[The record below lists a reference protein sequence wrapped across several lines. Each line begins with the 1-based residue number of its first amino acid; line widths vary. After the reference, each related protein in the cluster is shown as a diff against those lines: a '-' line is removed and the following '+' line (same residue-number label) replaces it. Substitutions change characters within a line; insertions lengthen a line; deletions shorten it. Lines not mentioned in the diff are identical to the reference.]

1 MTIDTNKLNS
11 NVTTRM
17 RNKAADNQPSG
28 ADQSA
33 VEKPQPRQS
42 QKSDSVVITAQAQQL
57 QKMQTKLSLMPD
69 VDQKKVSDIKQAIS
83 EGRYKID
90 PQKLAEN
97 ISNFESEL
105 NDLYK
110 GEIKSV
116 SE

>member
-1 MTIDTNKLNS
+1 MAIDTNKLNS
-11 NVTTRM
+11 NVTARM
-17 RNKAADNQPSG
+17 QNKKAANQASVSEQT
-28 ADQSA
+28 ATQ
-33 VEKPQPRQS
+33 KPQAQQA

-57 QKMQTKLSLMPD
+57 QKMQTKLSLMAD
-69 VDQKKVSDIKQAIS
+69 VDQKKVSDIKLAIS

-97 ISNFESEL
+97 ISSFESEL

-110 GEIKSV
+110 GDIESV